1 MQRMV
6 VTLSETQEDS
16 SQEAPHSTGDL
27 SAPAPSQRHRRD
39 SPNTTSGTQPMTEK
53 VRWPQANN
61 NTAWSQLDGDLERVL
76 EATLAGTAEKK
87 IDSMTTI
94 IITMARERSEERKGS
109 SGTKVNQPNRRA
121 REILQLRREIKTPN
135 KQFRTASAEERKG
148 IKDLTSGLRGQL
160 CRLRR
165 AERSLKLRKE
175 KEAKRAQFI
184 KDPYRFT
191 KSLLGEARSGRLTSP
206 KEVVEEFLKESQAC
220 GAHPKISRL
229 LKLRRKSLIPE
240 NQLGEKSRTLYRKPV
255 QHLPQD
261 QAVYLIKYTGDARCS
276 SAGYGNC
283 CEGYGQK
290 VSFQHPGKEQRGVLY
305 PRKWTPPTSVSS
317 EQFLSNARYCFLSWQ
332 KG

>member
-1 MQRMV
+1 MQRIV
-6 VTLSETQEDS
+6 ETLSETQEDS

-27 SAPAPSQRHRRD
+27 SAPAPSQSHRRD
-39 SPNTTSGTQPMTEK
+39 SPNTTSDTQLMKEK

-61 NTAWSQLDGDLERVL
+61 NTAWKQLDVDLDRVL

-94 IITMARERSEERKGS
+94 ITTMARERFGTEERRGS
-109 SGTKVNQPNRRA
+109 SKTHVNRPNRRT
-121 REILQLRREIKTPN
+121 REIWQLRREIKTLN
-135 KQFRTASAEERKG
+135 KQFRIASAEEKKG
-148 IKDLTSGLRGQL
+148 IQELTSGLRGQL

-175 KEAKRAQFI
+175 KEVKRAQFI

-191 KSLLGEARSGRLTSP
+191 KTLLGEARSGRLTSP
-206 KEVVEEFLKESQAC
+206 KEVVEEFLKESHSDALRNQAC
-220 GAHPKISRL
+220 GAHPKISRTAETPEEEL
-229 LKLRRKSLIPE
+229 DTSEPTWREVQDIVQKS
-240 NQLGEKSRTLYRKPV
+240 V

-261 QAVYLIKYTGDARCS
+261 QAVYLIKYTRDARCS

-305 PRKWTPPTSVSS
+305 PRKWTLPTSVSS
-317 EQFLSNARYCFLSWQ
+317 EPSLS
-332 KG
+332 